1 MSTDAASPEE
11 LFKQNCLGSADCTA
25 IELLIEPRI
34 ADLGGFSVRRVLPV
48 RQRRMVGPWTF
59 FDHMGPVE
67 FAPGKGVNVQP
78 HPHINLATVTYL
90 FEGEILHRDSL
101 GSYQSIHPGD
111 VNLMVAGKGI
121 THSERERPEATQT
134 VRRLNGLQ
142 LWLALPEADEEC
154 EPAFYHYPSEA
165 IPRVTV
171 GGVAIRVIM
180 GSAFGVS
187 SPVKVFADTLYV
199 EAQLQAGQQIS
210 LPQAEERAVYVVEGE
225 CRASDTLLAE
235 HSMAVFS
242 KGLDVELTANRGAHI
257 VIIGG
262 AHLGKR
268 YMEWNF
274 VSSRRERIAQ
284 AKADWKAQ
292 RFAKV
297 VGDEDEFIP
306 LPE

>member
-1 MSTDAASPEE
+1 MSTGVQTPEQ
-11 LFKQNCLGSADCTA
+11 LFNQNCLEPNNCTA
-25 IELLIEPRI
+25 IELIIEPRV

-101 GSYQSIHPGD
+101 GSYQSIRPGD

-134 VRRLNGLQ
+134 TRRLNGLQ
-142 LWLALPEADEEC
+142 LWLALPEAEEEC

-165 IPRVTV
+165 IPQLTV
-171 GGVAIRVIM
+171 EGVAIRVIM

-199 EAQLQAGQQIS
+199 EAHLQAGQRIS
-210 LPQAEERAVYVVEGE
+210 LPEAEERAVYVVEGE
-225 CRASDTLLAE
+225 LNAKGSVLAE

-242 KGLDVELTANRGAHI
+242 SESGIELMASRETRIA
-257 VIIGG
+257 IIGG

-284 AKADWKAQ
+284 AKADWQAQ

-306 LPE
+306 LPR